1 MTVNGRRRLRLFFKF
16 GLLVSLPLAG
26 YLWALTGPSPWT
38 IGLGALCVVMA
49 LGAEGLA
56 SASEGR
62 LRQLKAEADAEDRAF
77 ETEVNTREEKIR
89 QMDRVVETLSNQN
102 HDLRGRL
109 VSLHGEVHRV
119 LGDDGL
125 ARASPSGRGLLSEP
139 HRLAHRLPAQSALPR
154 GRDRA
159 VHLAGL
165 CTGHGAGSGA
175 VVAVHHSP

>member
-119 LGDDGL
+119 TEESEHLGLGPLPEAAGDPV
-125 ARASPSGRGLLSEP
+125 REEP
-139 HRLAHRLPAQSALPR
+139 A
-154 GRDRA
+154 
-159 VHLAGL
+159 
-165 CTGHGAGSGA
+165 TGEVTDITSLIKR
-175 VVAVHHSP
+175 